1 MRHKIKE
8 AISGFLLIL
17 IKLRITYDNSLVNI
31 RNFKKVVS
39 FMIRFFSDI
48 VQHDVSS
55 AVLDIVKAMKLSY
68 LVNFIAFK
76 NEILN

>member
-1 MRHKIKE
+1 
-8 AISGFLLIL
+8 
-17 IKLRITYDNSLVNI
+17 
-31 RNFKKVVS
+31 
-39 FMIRFFSDI
+39 MIRFFSDI